1 MTDID
6 REAILAAAL
15 AKAGGS
21 TRLDIMG
28 AHEAK
33 RLLGV
38 SNQRFQLMRATR
50 PDFPKPDAKLQAT
63 PVWQGRTMR
72 AFARAYKQEPRVIGA
87 RRDD

>member
-6 REAILAAAL
+6 HEEALAAAV
-15 AKAGGS
+15 AKAGVKH
-21 TRLDIMG
+21 LDIMG

-38 SNQRFQLMRATR
+38 SNQRFHLMRATR

-72 AFARAYKQEPRVIGA
+72 AFARRYKQEPRVVGQ
-87 RRDD
+87 RHG